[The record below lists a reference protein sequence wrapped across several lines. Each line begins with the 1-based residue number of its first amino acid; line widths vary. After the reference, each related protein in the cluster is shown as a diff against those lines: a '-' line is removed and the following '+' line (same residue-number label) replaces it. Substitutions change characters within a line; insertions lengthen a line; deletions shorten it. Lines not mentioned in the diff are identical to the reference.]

1 MDKVCIEKNTRK
13 ISFNSQVDL
22 IFSLALCVCIVLDFI
37 DGNEPQCESTNFDHL
52 NP

>member
-13 ISFNSQVDL
+13 ISFDSQV
-22 IFSLALCVCIVLDFI
+22 SLALCVCIVLDFI
-37 DGNEPQCESTNFDHL
+37 DGNEPQCESTNFDNL